1 MMPSPR
7 TRGRA
12 LRHLVVLMAAAA
24 ALFFLF
30 LGRDGLTDPDESAYA
45 ESVREMAG
53 QGQWLVPH
61 LLGRPLLDKPILFYW
76 LMGASFRLLGEGEFS
91 ARLPSALAALV
102 GLWAVYRLGW
112 LVHGSARAGLLSALT
127 LGTSLM
133 YAVMARAAVTDMIL
147 TTLCTLAV
155 VLYLET
161 LENPAARFLPIAG
174 AACVGLAVLTK
185 GPVGFVIPALAL
197 GPYLAATGSLRR
209 VRELRP
215 AAGGCV
221 FAAVAVPWY
230 AAISWHRPDLVKGFF
245 ASGNLG
251 RFLEAEH
258 RPQPPVYYLV
268 VLLVGFLP
276 WSAFLPGA
284 LARALR
290 SGDHQG
296 GNPRLRL
303 LPALWLC
310 GLLVFFTLAAS
321 KLPSYILPAFPAA
334 AVLASG
340 TLVRWFE
347 PLPEGKAPPGI
358 GAMVFLVLLA
368 ASILVYIWRTQNLG
382 SIPLGFKT
390 ALLPI
395 GLAGF
400 LGCLFA
406 LGTLLARRARL
417 SFFLLAA
424 GNMVLVPSLLF
435 FGFPLL
441 DEWKSSRRAAELI
454 APLLRPS
461 DGVLLYRQHD
471 PGFAYY
477 LKRIP
482 DQVEREEDLV
492 ERFSSP
498 RRLYGL
504 MGRDRYG
511 KLRARRP
518 SLPLYLLGVVG
529 HTVVVTNVPP
539 GGLP

>member
-1 MMPSPR
+1 MSSPR
-7 TRGRA
+7 TQGRT
-12 LRHLVVLMAAAA
+12 LRHLIVLMAAAA
-24 ALFFLF
+24 VLFFLF
-30 LGRDGLTDPDESAYA
+30 LGREGLTDPDESAYA
-45 ESVREMAG
+45 ESVREMAE

-61 LLGRPLLDKPILFYW
+61 LFGQPLLDKPILFYW
-76 LMGASFRLLGEGEFS
+76 LMGASFRLFGEGELS
-91 ARLPSALAALV
+91 ARLPSAFAALV
-102 GLWAVYRLGW
+102 GLLAVYRLGW
-112 LVHGSARAGLLSALT
+112 LIHGSARAGLLSALT

-133 YAVMARAAVTDMIL
+133 YAVMARAAVTDMVL

-161 LENPAARFLPIAG
+161 LENPARRFLPIAG
-174 AACVGLAVLTK
+174 AACVGAAVLTK
-185 GPVGFVIPALAL
+185 GPVGLVIPSLAL
-197 GPYLAATGSLRR
+197 GLYLGATGSLHRLR
-209 VRELRP
+209 DLRP
-215 AAGGCV
+215 AAGGSV

-230 AAISWHRPDLVKGFF
+230 AAIFWRRPDLVKGFF

-258 RPQPPVYYLV
+258 RSQPPFYYLV

-290 SGDHQG
+290 SRGEG
-296 GNPRLRL
+296 SPRLRL

-321 KLPSYILPAFPAA
+321 KLPSYILPALPAA
-334 AVLASG
+334 SVLAAG
-340 TLVRWFE
+340 TFVRWFE
-347 PLPEGKAPPGI
+347 PLPEKQYPPGI
-358 GAMVFLVLLA
+358 AGMVFLALLS
-368 ASILVYIWRTQNLG
+368 ASILVYVWEAQSLG
-382 SIPLGFKT
+382 AIPIGFKI

-395 GLAGF
+395 CLAGL
-400 LGCLFA
+400 LGCLLA
-406 LGTLLARRARL
+406 LGTLLARKARL

-424 GNMVLVPSLLF
+424 GNVVLIPSLIF

-441 DEWKSSRRAAELI
+441 DEWKSSRRAAELV

-461 DGVLLYRQHD
+461 DGVLLHQHHD

-482 DQVEREEDLV
+482 DRVDSEQDLV
-492 ERFSSP
+492 ERLSSQ
-498 RRLYGL
+498 RRCFGL

-518 SLPLYLLGVVG
+518 SLPLYLLGAVG
-529 HTVVVTNVPP
+529 NTVVVTNVPP